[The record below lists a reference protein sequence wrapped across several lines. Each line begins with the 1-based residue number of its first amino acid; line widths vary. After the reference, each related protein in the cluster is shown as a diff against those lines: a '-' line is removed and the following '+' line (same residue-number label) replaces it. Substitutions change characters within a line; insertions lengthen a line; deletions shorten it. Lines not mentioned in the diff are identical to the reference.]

1 MAGYLGSKAVLLSTT
16 AATVTGNAT
25 ISGDLTV
32 DTDTLYVDSTNNRV
46 GVGTVSPAEA
56 LEVVGDAQVGSGTD
70 FGVLHLGDTP
80 DQTKIIGRG
89 SAHATLP
96 DTLDFQNASVLAM
109 RIDSSGN
116 VGIGTAAP
124 TNIKG
129 NSTLLEVSA
138 PSGTAESIL
147 RGSSAIASW
156 WAGSSAANI
165 GTTSNHAFVF
175 HTNDTEAC
183 RINSSGDLL
192 VGTTSTAPHAS
203 STEEGI
209 VIRGDDGTSAHGF
222 MGVSRSTGTVAV
234 FNRNGNDGDVIG
246 IHQAGTTEGSISVSG
261 TTVSYNGGHLARWS
275 RLPDGTDDSNILK
288 GTVMTNL
295 DQMIEWVDENGVA
308 EDNEQLNFTNV
319 SSIEG
324 DPNVAGVFVAW
335 DESDDWG
342 DYYLAM
348 TGDMV
353 IRIGAG
359 VTVQQGDLLMSA
371 GDGTAKPQDD
381 DIVRSKTIA
390 KVIST
395 NKSHEYPDGSY
406 AVPCVLMAC

>member
-1 MAGYLGSKAVLLSTT
+1 MSQNDFSIANQGFPSFRSDLNSALQALASNSAGATAPSTT
-16 AATVTGNAT
+16 YANQWWYDSTTDVLKIRNSDNDAWIDFASFNQTTDTWSFSSLVV
-25 ISGDLTV
+25 SGDLTV
-32 DTDTLYVDSTNNRV
+32 DTDTLYVDSTNDRV
-46 GVGTVSPAEA
+46 GIGTS
-56 LEVVGDAQVGSGTD
+56 S
-70 FGVLHLGDTP
+70 P
-80 DQTKIIGRG
+80 DQALHVDHTG
-89 SAHATLP
+89 SSGLKVSSNGTAGITIEADQEGGSSGPFSWEFTALGTGG
-96 DTLDFQNASVLAM
+96 DLYWSLGGSEAM

-116 VGIGTAAP
+116 
-124 TNIKG
+124 
-129 NSTLLEVSA
+129 
-138 PSGTAESIL
+138 
-147 RGSSAIASW
+147 
-156 WAGSSAANI
+156 
-165 GTTSNHAFVF
+165 
-175 HTNDTEAC
+175 
-183 RINSSGDLL
+183 LL
-192 VGTTSTAPHAS
+192 VGKTATGGGVAG
-203 STEEGI
+203 TELQS
-209 VIRGDDGTSAHGF
+209 DGL
-222 MGVSRSTGTVAV
+222 AV
-234 FNRNGNDGDVIG
+234 FVRDGNRPMIINRETNDGDLVSLR
-246 IHQAGTTEGSISVSG
+246 QDNSAEGSISVSG

-275 RLPDGTDDSNILK
+275 RLPDGADDSNILK

-319 SSIEG
+319 SSLEG

-371 GDGTAKPQDD
+371 GNGTAKPQGD

-395 NKSHEYPDGSY
+395 HHSHEYPDGSY